1 MMENIIMEEKFNFN
15 NLYGLLNKNEKQ
27 ICYLCR
33 DWSLC
38 DCDKCGFVSKY
49 NVNILNKEE
58 INDNRRKMVGR
69 RQYARN

>member
-1 MMENIIMEEKFNFN
+1 MEAKFDFL

-27 ICYLCR
+27 ICDLCR

-38 DCDKCGFVSKY
+38 DCDKCEFVSKY

-69 RQYARN
+69 RQYARY

>member
-1 MMENIIMEEKFNFN
+1 MEAKFNFDDFYKY
-15 NLYGLLNKNEKQ
+15 LTQDDKQ
-27 ICYLCR
+27 ICDLCR
-33 DWSLC
+33 DFHLC
-38 DCDKCGFVSKY
+38 KCNKCEFVSKY